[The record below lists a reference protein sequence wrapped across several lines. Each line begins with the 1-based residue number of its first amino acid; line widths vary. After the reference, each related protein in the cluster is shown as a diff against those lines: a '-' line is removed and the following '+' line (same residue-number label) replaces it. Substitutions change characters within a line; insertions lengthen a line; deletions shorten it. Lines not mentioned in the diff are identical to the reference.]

1 MSGVPSLS
9 TSMEYFYTRLSLMR
23 EKERAK
29 RRQRKIM
36 VFIFVDTYII
46 IRINQPLYSTGSFN
60 PGRNQSFIKEALR

>member
-1 MSGVPSLS
+1 
-9 TSMEYFYTRLSLMR
+9 MR

-60 PGRNQSFIKEALR
+60 PGRNQSFFKEALR